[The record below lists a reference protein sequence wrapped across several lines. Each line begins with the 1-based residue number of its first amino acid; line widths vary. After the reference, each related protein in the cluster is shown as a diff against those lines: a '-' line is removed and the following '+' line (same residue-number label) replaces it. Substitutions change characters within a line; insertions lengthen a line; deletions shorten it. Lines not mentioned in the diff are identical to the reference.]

1 MQNCHETFIL
11 TTMIFFYFFFTMIF
25 LSIFIFCPSSV
36 ISLELGKVSYS
47 LKAGETSS
55 DENEEYHPL

>member
-11 TTMIFFYFFFTMIF
+11 TTMIF

-47 LKAGETSS
+47 LKVGETSPS

>member
-1 MQNCHETFIL
+1 MRNFQKTFIL
-11 TTMIFFYFFFTMIF
+11 STMIL

-47 LKAGETSS
+47 LQVGETSPS
-55 DENEEYHPL
+55 DENEESHPL